1 MKKFVIFTD
10 SAADLPKSMVK
21 DLDINYLGSEEDV
34 LDRYTKAASKFNA
47 DIVVRATSLENLE
60 AYGELKVVKSGFTS
74 VGTIPG
80 TDGCLSVSR
89 EGDILWI
96 TGLPVETD
104 CLFRVTDLS
113 GRVVQTVSHRGDGRF
128 HLSIGQLPAGVYVLQ
143 VVARDVQG
151 TFRFIR

>member
-1 MKKFVIFTD
+1 MYPEGVSQAVEWGIMQGAGLASVSGNGMLVSTG
-10 SAADLPKSMVK
+10 MV
-21 DLDINYLGSEEDV
+21 DG
-34 LDRYTKAASKFNA
+34 

>member
-1 MKKFVIFTD
+1 MASVSGNGMLVSTG
-10 SAADLPKSMVK
+10 MV
-21 DLDINYLGSEEDV
+21 DG
-34 LDRYTKAASKFNA
+34 
-47 DIVVRATSLENLE
+47 DIVVRATSLENPE

-113 GRVVQTVSHRGDGRF
+113 GRVVQTVSHRGNGRF
-128 HLSIGQLPAGVYVLQ
+128 HLSIGQFPDGVYVLQ